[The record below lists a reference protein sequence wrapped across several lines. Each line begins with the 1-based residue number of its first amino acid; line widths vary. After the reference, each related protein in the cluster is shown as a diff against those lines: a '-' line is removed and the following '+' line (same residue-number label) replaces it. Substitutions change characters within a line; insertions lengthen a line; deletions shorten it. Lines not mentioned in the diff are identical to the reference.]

1 MLGLLTDLYTR
12 FVKPDAI
19 TSASNL
25 LKVKYSERKYQKSRD
40 DMIIGADTR
49 LYLKQ
54 IKLSS
59 DEETTF
65 FQSVRN
71 YFMIAC
77 DYIIKPLPVSDPLLQ

>member
-1 MLGLLTDLYTR
+1 
-12 FVKPDAI
+12 
-19 TSASNL
+19 
-25 LKVKYSERKYQKSRD
+25 
-40 DMIIGADTR
+40 MIIGADTR

-77 DYIIKPLPVSDPLLQ
+77 DYIIKKLPVKKKTVQLELWTTQ